1 MSDQFIR
8 YRQMEATMD
17 LFTKPQT
24 YGYHCFECGRLWD
37 AYQVPI
43 PMDVALRHMAANS
56 TCSKCG
62 SGRIAIVMPHRYEEL
77 KRGASVPATAD
88 PVGFDLPDGERG

>member
-17 LFTKPQT
+17 LFTERQT
-24 YGYHCFECGRLWD
+24 YGYHCASCGELWD
-37 AYQVPI
+37 AYQVPC
-43 PMDVALRHMAANS
+43 PMEVALRHMKANG
-56 TCSKCG
+56 TCIRCG
-62 SGRIAIVMPHRYEEL
+62 SAKILIVMPGRYEEL

-88 PVGFDLPDGERG
+88 PVGFDLPGEME